1 MGVGRELLG
10 WDFQPLYPLSSILHP
25 PSSVLPPPPQFMLDH
40 LVQAYTPLICWT
52 GLGVLSVRFLPSAV
66 PHWLGRGLY
75 WIGVPIEIFSLA
87 HQSTFDERA
96 QLAPIMTI
104 CSLLL
109 GLGLGWIS
117 LQIWQR
123 SQPKEFPS
131 PGIKGSLLLCS
142 MLGNTGFVGLA
153 IVPFFVSETDL
164 SWAVL
169 YSVTQNVFGTY
180 GLGVLVSSYYS
191 HQGTKANQWWL
202 QLRDLLR
209 GPSLWGFA
217 LGSLTRT
224 LRFPELVE
232 SSLHASIWVV
242 IPGAFILM
250 GIRLSQIQGW
260 QSLKLAL
267 LPAILKTIVMP
278 TLVGIV
284 MTMIGLSG
292 DPRLGLVLMSGMP
305 CAFAGLILAEEYN
318 LNSNLVASSII
329 VSTLIFLMMI
339 PVWLYFY

>member
-1 MGVGRELLG
+1 
-10 WDFQPLYPLSSILHP
+10 
-25 PSSVLPPPPQFMLDH
+25 MLDR
-40 LVQAYTPLICWT
+40 LIQAYTPLICWT
-52 GLGVLSVRFLPSAV
+52 GLGILSVRFLPSAF

-75 WIGVPIEIFSLA
+75 WIGVPIEIFALA
-87 HQSTFDERA
+87 RQTTFDEHA
-96 QLAPIMTI
+96 QLAPTI
-104 CSLLL
+104 TIGSLLL
-109 GLGLGWIS
+109 GLGLGWLS

-123 SQPKEFPS
+123 VQPAPPAPI
-131 PGIKGSLLLCS
+131 PGIKGSLLLCA

-153 IVPFFVSETDL
+153 IVPFFVSAEDL

-180 GLGVLVSSYYS
+180 GLGVLVSSYYGR
-191 HQGTKANQWWL
+191 QGTATNNWWM
-202 QLRDLLR
+202 QFKDLLCV
-209 GPSLWGFA
+209 PSLWGFA
-217 LGSLTRT
+217 LGSLTRA
-224 LRFPELVE
+224 LPFPELVE

-242 IPGAFILM
+242 IPAAFILM

-278 TLVGIV
+278 TVVGIV
-284 MTMIGLSG
+284 ITMMGMSG

-318 LNSNLVASSII
+318 LNGNLVASSII
-329 VSTLIFLMMI
+329 VSTPIFLVMI

>member
-1 MGVGRELLG
+1 MVDR
-10 WDFQPLYPLSSILHP
+10 
-25 PSSVLPPPPQFMLDH
+25 

-52 GLGVLSVRFLPSAV
+52 GLGILSVRFLPSAF

-75 WIGVPIEIFSLA
+75 WVGVPIEIFALA
-87 HQSTFDERA
+87 RQTTFDERA
-96 QLAPIMTI
+96 QLAPTITI

-109 GLGLGWIS
+109 GLSLGWIS

-123 SQPKEFPS
+123 LQPKSLPA
-131 PGIKGSLLLCS
+131 PGLKGSLLLCS

-153 IVPFFVSETDL
+153 IVPFFVSATDL

-180 GLGVLVSSYYS
+180 GLGVLVSSYYGR
-191 HQGTKANQWWL
+191 QGTATNRWWT
-202 QLRDLLR
+202 QFKDLLSV
-209 GPSLWGFA
+209 PSLWGFG
-217 LGSLTRT
+217 LGSLTRSIQ
-224 LRFPELVE
+224 FPELVE

-242 IPGAFILM
+242 IPGAFVLM
-250 GIRLSQIQGW
+250 GIRLSQIKGW
-260 QSLKLAL
+260 QSLQLAL

-278 TLVGIV
+278 TVVAIV
-284 MTMIGLSG
+284 ITMMGMTG

-305 CAFAGLILAEEYN
+305 CAFAGLILSEEYN
-318 LNSNLVASSII
+318 LDRNLVASSII

>member
-1 MGVGRELLG
+1 MVDR
-10 WDFQPLYPLSSILHP
+10 
-25 PSSVLPPPPQFMLDH
+25 

-52 GLGVLSVRFLPSAV
+52 GLGILSVRFLPSAF

-75 WIGVPIEIFSLA
+75 WVGVPIEIFALA
-87 HQSTFDERA
+87 RQTTFDEHA
-96 QLAPIMTI
+96 QLAPTI
-104 CSLLL
+104 TVGSLLL
-109 GLGLGWIS
+109 GLSLGWIS

-123 SQPKEFPS
+123 LQPKSLPA
-131 PGIKGSLLLCS
+131 PGLKGSLLLCS

-153 IVPFFVSETDL
+153 IVPFFVSATDL

-180 GLGVLVSSYYS
+180 GLGVLVSSYYGR
-191 HQGTKANQWWL
+191 QGTATNRWWM
-202 QLRDLLR
+202 QFKDLLSV
-209 GPSLWGFA
+209 PSLWGFG
-217 LGSLTRT
+217 LGSLTRSIQ
-224 LRFPELVE
+224 FPELVE

-242 IPGAFILM
+242 IPGAFVLM
-250 GIRLSQIQGW
+250 GIRLSQIKGW
-260 QSLKLAL
+260 QSLQLAL

-278 TLVGIV
+278 TVVAIV
-284 MTMIGLSG
+284 ITMMGMTG

-305 CAFAGLILAEEYN
+305 CAFAGLILSEEYN
-318 LNSNLVASSII
+318 LDRNLVASSII

>member
-1 MGVGRELLG
+1 MVDR
-10 WDFQPLYPLSSILHP
+10 
-25 PSSVLPPPPQFMLDH
+25 

-52 GLGVLSVRFLPSAV
+52 GLGILSVRFLPSAF

-75 WIGVPIEIFSLA
+75 WVGVPIEIFSLA
-87 HQSTFDERA
+87 RQTTFDEHA
-96 QLAPIMTI
+96 QLAPTI
-104 CSLLL
+104 TIGSLLL
-109 GLGLGWIS
+109 GLGLGWVS

-123 SQPKEFPS
+123 MQPKSLPA
-131 PGIKGSLLLCS
+131 PGLKGSLLLCS

-153 IVPFFVSETDL
+153 IVPFFVSATDL

-180 GLGVLVSSYYS
+180 GLGVLVSSYYGR
-191 HQGTKANQWWL
+191 QGTTANKWWT
-202 QLRDLLR
+202 QFKDLLSV
-209 GPSLWGFA
+209 PSLWGFGV
-217 LGSLTRT
+217 GSLTRSVP
-224 LRFPELVE
+224 FPELVE

-278 TLVGIV
+278 TVVAIV
-284 MTMIGLSG
+284 ITMMGMTG
-292 DPRLGLVLMSGMP
+292 DPRLGLILMSGMP
-305 CAFAGLILAEEYN
+305 CAFAGLILSEEYN
-318 LNSNLVASSII
+318 LDRNLVASSII
-329 VSTLIFLMMI
+329 VSTLIFLVMI

>member
-1 MGVGRELLG
+1 MVDR
-10 WDFQPLYPLSSILHP
+10 
-25 PSSVLPPPPQFMLDH
+25 

-52 GLGVLSVRFLPSAV
+52 GLGILSVRFLPSAF

-75 WIGVPIEIFSLA
+75 WVGVPIEIFALA
-87 HQSTFDERA
+87 RQTTFDERA
-96 QLAPIMTI
+96 QLAPTITI

-109 GLGLGWIS
+109 GLGLGWVS
-117 LQIWQR
+117 LQIWQ
-123 SQPKEFPS
+123 
-131 PGIKGSLLLCS
+131 LLCS

-153 IVPFFVSETDL
+153 IVPFFVSATDL

-180 GLGVLVSSYYS
+180 GLGVLVSSYYGR
-191 HQGTKANQWWL
+191 QGTGTNKWWT
-202 QLRDLLR
+202 QFKDLLSV
-209 GPSLWGFA
+209 PSLWGFG
-217 LGSLTRT
+217 LGSLTRSVQ
-224 LRFPELVE
+224 FPELVE

-242 IPGAFILM
+242 IPGAFVLM
-250 GIRLSQIQGW
+250 GIRLSQIKGW

-278 TLVGIV
+278 TVVAIV
-284 MTMIGLSG
+284 ITMMGMTG

-305 CAFAGLILAEEYN
+305 CAFAGLILSEEYN
-318 LNSNLVASSII
+318 LDRNLVASSII